1 MDCPDRYLHDIGFVI
16 GLIRCRLSSPIT
28 NLIRLVMAKAN
39 ISIPLVKNRTR
50 NTISEGR
57 TVMAMGRGWGAGYI
71 SVFMLGLRIIT
82 NS

>member
-1 MDCPDRYLHDIGFVI
+1 MDCVDRYLHDIGNVT

-57 TVMAMGRGWGAGYI
+57 PVMSMGRGWGAGYI